1 MTELLIYVSALLGGI
16 HRVALLCSGV
26 FAGLGT
32 GCLIAASFHPLMSPA
47 RRKFFI
53 RKGWSCLQLT
63 LIFVFLVLTVPCEGT
78 WREMFGL

>member
-32 GCLIAASFHPLMSPA
+32 GCIIAASFHPLMSPA

-63 LIFVFLVLTVPCEGT
+63 LIFVFLGLTVPCEGT

>member
-1 MTELLIYVSALLGGI
+1 MTELQIYLSALLGGLHI
-16 HRVALLCSGV
+16 TALFCSGLFGV
-26 FAGLGT
+26 LGAGCIG
-32 GCLIAASFHPLMSPA
+32 AASFHPLMSPA

-63 LIFVFLVLTVPCEGT
+63 FVFLVLTVPCEGT